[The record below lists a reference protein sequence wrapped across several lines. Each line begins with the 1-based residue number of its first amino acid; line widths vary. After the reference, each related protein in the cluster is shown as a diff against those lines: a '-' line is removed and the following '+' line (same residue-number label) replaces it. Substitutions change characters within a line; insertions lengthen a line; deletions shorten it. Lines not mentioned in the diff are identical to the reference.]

1 MSSPPW
7 GPWIDQA
14 HPQAGGADRRA
25 KAAREELAHR
35 AALLYRL
42 GYSAHDA
49 TARLRAVAAM
59 EHEHTQLTDEQ
70 VGKIV
75 TDTYARKPG

>member
-1 MSSPPW
+1 MDRHPPK
-7 GPWIDQA
+7 
-14 HPQAGGADRRA
+14 AGGADRRA

-42 GYSAHDA
+42 GYSAADA
-49 TARLRAVAAM
+49 TKRLRASADW
-59 EHEHTQLTDEQ
+59 EREHTQLTDEQ

>member
-1 MSSPPW
+1 MSFPW
-7 GPWIDQA
+7 MDRSAPN
-14 HPQAGGADRRA
+14 AGGADRRA

-35 AALLYRL
+35 AALFYRL
-42 GYSAHDA
+42 GYSAADA
-49 TARLRAVAAM
+49 TARLRASAAM